1 MCESR
6 TVSATA
12 VRKKRQT
19 TLPAEVCEPAG
30 IEVGDQ
36 IDWRF
41 EEGEIRGR
49 KLIAEVKKT
58 TTVRP
63 VLYHGFWIMPGQV
76 DTDRLADEVKQARE
90 ERDEMLLG

>member
-1 MCESR
+1 M
-6 TVSATA
+6 SATA

-41 EEGEIRGR
+41 EGGEIRGR
-49 KLIAEVKKT
+49 KLIADVTKT
-58 TTVRP
+58 ATVRP
-63 VLYHGFWIMPGQV
+63 VFYQGFWMMPGQV

-90 ERDEMLLG
+90 ERAEMLLG

>member
-6 TVSATA
+6 TTSATA

-41 EEGEIRGR
+41 EGGEIRGR
-49 KLIAEVKKT
+49 KLIPEVEKT
-58 TTVRP
+58 ATVRP
-63 VLYHGFWIMPGQV
+63 VFYQGFWMMPGQV
-76 DTDRLADEVKQARE
+76 DTESRFSAGSRGCAHS
-90 ERDEMLLG
+90 

>member
-1 MCESR
+1 M
-6 TVSATA
+6 SATA

-41 EEGEIRGR
+41 EDGEIRGR
-49 KLIAEVKKT
+49 KLIAEVAKA

-63 VLYHGFWIMPGQV
+63 VLYQGFWMMPGEV
-76 DTDRLADEVKQARE
+76 DMDRLADEVKQARE

>member
-1 MCESR
+1 M
-6 TVSATA
+6 SATA

-41 EEGEIRGR
+41 EGGEIRGR
-49 KLIAEVKKT
+49 KLIADVTKT
-58 TTVRP
+58 ATVGP
-63 VLYHGFWIMPGQV
+63 VFFQGFWMMPGQV